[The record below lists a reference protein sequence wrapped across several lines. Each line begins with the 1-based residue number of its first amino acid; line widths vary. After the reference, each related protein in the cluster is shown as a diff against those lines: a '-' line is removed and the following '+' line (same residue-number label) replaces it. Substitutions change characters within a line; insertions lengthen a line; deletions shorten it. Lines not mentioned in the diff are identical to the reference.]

1 MRCTPAR
8 LKLVLVTLL
17 ILLSLLTCAFL
28 LWQSLRE
35 RDAALDAAN
44 RQVLANARSLAEHTF
59 QSLGEVDRILVRVAA
74 EIDRQGGLQGYKEQ
88 QLHLLL
94 KQQTAGLRQIGTIMV
109 SDASGNAVAT
119 AANFPQKPFSVTD
132 RDYFIHHRNSP
143 DNALHL
149 GRPIVSK
156 VLNRRIFTV
165 SRPLTRS
172 DGTFDGVVVVSFPLD
187 YFDSFYQSISTRP
200 DLQAVLVRADGWLLM
215 ASPHD
220 DRAYQV
226 NIAGK
231 ELLST
236 QIKQSPSGVFRNRQA
251 GYDDQDRQLGYARV
265 GAPYNELIAVVTVAR
280 DSVLKDWKQSLVMNV
295 SAALLLLAACVLLG
309 LLLLKRLHDLEAT
322 EQALRTSEAHFRS
335 IFERANTGI
344 AFADPQGC
352 LLQWNSSLAD
362 LLEYGPDQLNGINF
376 SVFTHPDD
384 IDLEQRLYQQ
394 ILEGSRSDYRLE
406 KRYLT
411 RTGRTVWVDLSV
423 ATIRDTDGKPVNFVG
438 LVVDITERKAAEQE
452 LLQAKQLAEEANL
465 AKSRFLAI
473 MSHEIRTPMNAI
485 QGMAHLLRQ
494 TPLDARQAEYLDS
507 ISEAGS
513 GLNTIINDILDIS
526 KIEAGKMQL
535 EQSAMVLQ
543 QVLGSSLMLLRIK
556 AEQKGLR
563 MQLEADANLPNRL
576 LGDPFRLG
584 QILNNLLGNAIKFT
598 EQGGVVLRV
607 TQQSLQDTTVVIR
620 FEVIDSGIGIPQEF
634 QAGLFQPFTQ
644 ADTSI
649 ARRFGGTGLGLS
661 ISSELAHLMGGE
673 LRFASEPGKGSTFV
687 FTIPFTLLPAEPPDV
702 SGPERVVADESD
714 NSQKP
719 AAPVVES
726 AVTADL
732 APLVSELSQLLE
744 KQNILALRQFEQLQ
758 QQLTGQMDAEL
769 QELQNRIRHLEFTEA
784 ARLLSRLAEKL
795 GIP

>member
-1 MRCTPAR
+1 MHCLPAR
-8 LKLVLVTLL
+8 LKLVLVILL
-17 ILLSLLTCAFL
+17 TLLSLLTCAFL

-44 RQVLANARSLAEHTF
+44 RQLLANARSLAEHTL
-59 QSLGEVDRILVRVAA
+59 QSLGEVERILVRVAA
-74 EIDRQGGLQGYKEQ
+74 EIDRQGGLQGCKEQ

-109 SDASGNAVAT
+109 ADASGNAVAT
-119 AANFPQKPFSVTD
+119 AANFPQKPFSVTE

-143 DNALHL
+143 DNTLHL

-156 VLNRRIFTV
+156 VLDRLIFTV
-165 SRPLTRS
+165 SRPLTRP
-172 DGTFDGVVVVSFPLD
+172 DGSFNGVVVVSFPLD
-187 YFDSFYQSISTRP
+187 YFDSFYQSIATRP
-200 DLQAVLVRADGWLLM
+200 DLQAALVRTDGWLLM

-220 DRAYQV
+220 DRAYLV

-236 QIKQSPSGVFRNRQA
+236 RIKQAPSGTFHNVQA
-251 GYDDQDRQLGYARV
+251 GYDGQDRQVGYARI
-265 GAPYNELIAVVTVAR
+265 GAPYHQLVAMVTVSRASILQR
-280 DSVLKDWKQSLVMNV
+280 WQQSLIMNV
-295 SAALLLLAACVLLG
+295 SAALLLLAACVVLG

-344 AFADPQGC
+344 AFADLHGC
-352 LLQWNSSLAD
+352 LMQCNSSFAD
-362 LLEYGPDQLNGINF
+362 LLEYPVEQLNGMHF
-376 SVFTHPDD
+376 AAFTHPQD
-384 IDLEQRLYQQ
+384 IELEQELYQQ
-394 ILEGSRSDYRLE
+394 IMVGNRSDYRLE

-411 RTGRTVWVDLSV
+411 RSGRTVWVDLSV
-423 ATIRDTDGKPVNFVG
+423 AAILDPHGNPVNFVG
-438 LVVDITERKAAEQE
+438 LVVDITERKETEQE
-452 LLQAKQLAEEANL
+452 LSQAKQLAEEANL

-485 QGMAHLLRQ
+485 QGMAHLLQQ
-494 TPLDARQAEYLDS
+494 TPLDARQSEYLDS

-513 GLNTIINDILDIS
+513 GLSTIINDILDIS

-535 EQSAMVLQ
+535 EQTAMDLQ
-543 QVLGSSLMLLRIK
+543 QVLGSSLTLLRIK

-563 MQLEADANLPNRL
+563 LKLETDPHLPERL

-607 TQQSLQDTTVVIR
+607 TLQSLQDATVVIR
-620 FEVIDSGIGIPQEF
+620 FEVIDSGIGIPLEHQVR
-634 QAGLFQPFTQ
+634 LFHPFTQ

-661 ISSELAHLMGGE
+661 ISRELAHLMGGE
-673 LRFASEPGKGSTFV
+673 LRFTSEPDKGSTFA
-687 FTIPFTLLPAEPPDV
+687 FTIPFTLLPAEPAAV
-702 SGPERVVADESD
+702 S
-714 NSQKP
+714 
-719 AAPVVES
+719 APVPTVDEPQSPQRPVAS
-726 AVTADL
+726 AVHPATSADL
-732 APLVSELSQLLE
+732 APLFRELALLLE
-744 KQNILALRQFEQLQ
+744 KQNIQALRQFEQLH
-758 QQLTGQMDAEL
+758 QQLSGQVDEEL
-769 QELQNRIRHLEFTEA
+769 QELQNRIRHLEFTGA